1 MNASERYIEDAPE
14 KYRETLYVLREIIL
28 NSSPFIEEKI
38 AYTVPFFKHFG
49 MLCYIAHGKRG
60 VEVGFWRG
68 NELSNIQGAL
78 TNDERKIVRSLVYQK
93 PEDINEQILMEILQ
107 EAMML
112 NEERFKLKKKKL

>member
-1 MNASERYIEDAPE
+1 MNASEKYIEDAPE

-68 NELSNIQGAL
+68 NELSNEQGAL
-78 TNDERKIVRSLVYQK
+78 SNDERKIVRSLVYQK
-93 PEDINEQILMEILQ
+93 VEDIDEQILMEILQ

-112 NEERFKLKKKKL
+112 NEERFKEKKKK

>member
-1 MNASERYIEDAPE
+1 MNASEKYIEDAPE
-14 KYRETLYVLREIIL
+14 KYRETLYVLRAIIL

-68 NELSNIQGAL
+68 NELSNEQGAL

-93 PEDINEQILMEILQ
+93 ADEIDEQILMEVLQ

-112 NEERFKLKKKKL
+112 NEEKHKATKRK

>member
-68 NELSNIQGAL
+68 NELSDVQGAL
-78 TNDERKIVRSLVYQK
+78 TRDERKIVRSLVYQK
-93 PEDINEQILMEILQ
+93 PEDIDEQILMEILQ

-112 NEERFKLKKKKL
+112 NEEKFKMKRKK

>member
-1 MNASERYIEDAPE
+1 MNASEKYIEDAPE

-68 NELSNIQGAL
+68 NELSNEQGAL
-78 TNDERKIVRSLVYQK
+78 TSDERKIVRSLVYQK
-93 PEDINEQILMEILQ
+93 VEDIDEQILMEVLQ

-112 NEERFKLKKKKL
+112 NEEKLKEKKKK

>member
-68 NELSNIQGAL
+68 NELSDVQGAL
-78 TNDERKIVRSLVYQK
+78 TRDERKIVRSLVYQK
-93 PEDINEQILMEILQ
+93 PEDIDEQILMEILQ

-112 NEERFKLKKKKL
+112 NEERFKLKKKK

>member
-49 MLCYIAHGKRG
+49 MLCYITHGKRG

-68 NELSNIQGAL
+68 NELSDVQGAL
-78 TNDERKIVRSLVYQK
+78 TRDERKIVRSLVYQK
-93 PEDINEQILMEILQ
+93 PEDIDEQILMEILQ

-112 NEERFKLKKKKL
+112 NEEKFKMKKKK

>member
-68 NELSNIQGAL
+68 NELSDVQGAL
-78 TNDERKIVRSLVYQK
+78 TRDERKIVRSLVYQK
-93 PEDINEQILMEILQ
+93 PEDIDEQILMEILQ

-112 NEERFKLKKKKL
+112 NEEKFKMKKKK

>member
-1 MNASERYIEDAPE
+1 MLLAIEKYIHDAPE
-14 KYRETLYVLREIIL
+14 KYREMLFRLREIIV

-49 MLCYIAHGKRG
+49 MLCYISHGKRG

-68 NELSNIQGAL
+68 NELSNEQGVL
-78 TNDERKIVRSLVYQK
+78 SQDERKIVRSLIYQE

-112 NEERFKLKKKKL
+112 NEEHFKAKK

>member
-1 MNASERYIEDAPE
+1 MTASEKYIEDAPE
-14 KYRETLYVLREIIL
+14 KYRETLCVLREIIL

-38 AYTVPFFKHFG
+38 AYTIPFFKHFG

-68 NELSNIQGAL
+68 NELSNEQGAL

-93 PEDINEQILMEILQ
+93 VEDIDQQILMEILQ

-112 NEERFKLKKKKL
+112 NEERFKTKKK

>member
-1 MNASERYIEDAPE
+1 MLLAIEKYIHDAPE
-14 KYRETLYVLREIIL
+14 KYREILVRLYEIIS

-68 NELSNIQGAL
+68 NELSNQQGIL
-78 TNDERKIVRSLVYQK
+78 SNDERKIVRSLIYEK
-93 PEDINEQILMEILQ
+93 ADDIDEQILMEILQ

-112 NEERFKLKKKKL
+112 NEEHFKAKKKK